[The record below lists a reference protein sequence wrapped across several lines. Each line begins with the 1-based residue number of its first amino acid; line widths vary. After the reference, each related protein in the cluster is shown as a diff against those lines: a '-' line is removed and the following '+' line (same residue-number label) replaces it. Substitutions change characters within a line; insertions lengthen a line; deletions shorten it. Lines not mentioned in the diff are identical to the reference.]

1 MTDKVPNHVYKLAL
15 TEEVLA
21 KSLVK
26 LFEDFNIFV
35 DEEKAIKLFYSIL
48 AHIMY
53 RLDTNPGN
61 YFKLKFID
69 ITTDKDNMLS
79 VKVGSDYTD
88 DMVTP
93 SMFYERFC
101 GTQLLKEELEKS
113 VDLFAKSFLGIAEKK
128 KKEKRNLDNMI
139 ARRKKLA
146 EEVET
151 YRQLSKSSKVSKNKV
166 IKQRKEDAKA
176 IKKATNKRSMYM
188 TNVELNYRKKWAE
201 DKAQLELELR
211 KKWKEN
217 KNDFPVYIA

>member
-1 MTDKVPNHVYKLAL
+1 MMDKVPNHVYKLAL

-79 VKVGSDYTD
+79 VKVGTDYTD

-113 VDLFAKSFLGIAEKK
+113 VDLFAKSFLGIAEEKK
-128 KKEKRNLDNMI
+128 REKRNLDNMI

-151 YRQLSKSSKVSKNKV
+151 YRQLSKSSKVVKNKV

-176 IKKATNKRSMYM
+176 IKKATNKRNVYI
-188 TNVELNYRKKWAE
+188 TNVELNYRRKWAE
-201 DKAQLELELR
+201 SKAQLELELR
-211 KKWKEN
+211 QKWKEN
-217 KNDFPVYIA
+217 KNDFPV

>member
-1 MTDKVPNHVYKLAL
+1 MTDKVPSHVYKLAL

-79 VKVGSDYTD
+79 VKVGTDYTD

-113 VDLFAKSFLGIAEKK
+113 VDLFAKSFLGIAEEKK
-128 KKEKRNLDNMI
+128 REKRNLDNMI

-151 YRQLSKSSKVSKNKV
+151 YRQLSKSSKVVKNKV

-176 IKKATNKRSMYM
+176 IKKATNKRNVYI
-188 TNVELNYRKKWAE
+188 TNVELNYRRKWAE
-201 DKAQLELELR
+201 SKAQLELELR
-211 KKWKEN
+211 QKWKEN
-217 KNDFPVYIA
+217 KNDFPV

>member
-1 MTDKVPNHVYKLAL
+1 MTDKVPSHVYKLAL

-79 VKVGSDYTD
+79 VKVGTDYTD

-113 VDLFAKSFLGIAEKK
+113 VDLFAKSFLGIAEEKK
-128 KKEKRNLDNMI
+128 REKHNLDNMI

-151 YRQLSKSSKVSKNKV
+151 YRQLSKSSKVVKNKV

-176 IKKATNKRSMYM
+176 IKKATNKRNVYI
-188 TNVELNYRKKWAE
+188 TNVELNYRRKWAE
-201 DKAQLELELR
+201 SKAQLELELR
-211 KKWKEN
+211 QKWKEN
-217 KNDFPVYIA
+217 KNDFPV

>member
-79 VKVGSDYTD
+79 VKVGTDYTD

-113 VDLFAKSFLGIAEKK
+113 VDLFAKSFLGIAEEKK
-128 KKEKRNLDNMI
+128 REKRNLDNMI

-151 YRQLSKSSKVSKNKV
+151 YRQLSKSSKVIKNKV

-176 IKKATNKRSMYM
+176 IKKATNKRNVYM

-201 DKAQLELELR
+201 NKVQLELELR
-211 KKWKEN
+211 QKWKEN
-217 KNDFPVYIA
+217 KNDFPL

>member
-1 MTDKVPNHVYKLAL
+1 MTDKVPSHVYKLAL

-69 ITTDKDNMLS
+69 ITTDRDNMLS
-79 VKVGSDYTD
+79 VKVGTDYTD

-113 VDLFAKSFLGIAEKK
+113 VDLFAKSFLGIAEEKK
-128 KKEKRNLDNMI
+128 REKRNLDNMI
-139 ARRKKLA
+139 RRRKKLA

-151 YRQLSKSSKVSKNKV
+151 YRQLSKSSKVVKNKV

-176 IKKATNKRSMYM
+176 IKKATNKRNVYI
-188 TNVELNYRKKWAE
+188 TNVELNYRRKWAE
-201 DKAQLELELR
+201 SKAQLELELR
-211 KKWKEN
+211 QKWKEN
-217 KNDFPVYIA
+217 KNDFPV

>member
-1 MTDKVPNHVYKLAL
+1 MTDKVPNYVYKLAL

-79 VKVGSDYTD
+79 VKVGTDYTD

-113 VDLFAKSFLGIAEKK
+113 VDLFAKSFLGIVEEKK
-128 KKEKRNLDNMI
+128 REKRNLDNMI
-139 ARRKKLA
+139 RRRKKLA

-151 YRQLSKSSKVSKNKV
+151 YRQLSKSSKVVKNKV

-176 IKKATNKRSMYM
+176 IKKATNKRNVYI
-188 TNVELNYRKKWAE
+188 TNVELNYRRKWAE
-201 DKAQLELELR
+201 SKAQLELELR
-211 KKWKEN
+211 QKWKEN
-217 KNDFPVYIA
+217 KNDFPV

>member
-1 MTDKVPNHVYKLAL
+1 MTDKVPSHVYKLAL

-79 VKVGSDYTD
+79 VKVGTDYTD

-113 VDLFAKSFLGIAEKK
+113 VDLFAKSFLGIAEEKK
-128 KKEKRNLDNMI
+128 REKRNLDNMI

-151 YRQLSKSSKVSKNKV
+151 YRQLSKSSKVVKNKV

-201 DKAQLELELR
+201 NKIQLELELR
-211 KKWKEN
+211 QKWKEN
-217 KNDFPVYIA
+217 KNDFPL

>member
-1 MTDKVPNHVYKLAL
+1 MTDKVPNYVYRLAL

-79 VKVGSDYTD
+79 VKVGTDYTD

-113 VDLFAKSFLGIAEKK
+113 VDLFAKSFLGIAEEKK
-128 KKEKRNLDNMI
+128 REKRNLDNMI
-139 ARRKKLA
+139 RRRKKLA

-151 YRQLSKSSKVSKNKV
+151 YRQLSKSSKVVKNKV

-176 IKKATNKRSMYM
+176 IKKATNKRNVYI
-188 TNVELNYRKKWAE
+188 TNVELNYRRKWAE
-201 DKAQLELELR
+201 SKAQLELELR
-211 KKWKEN
+211 QKWKEN
-217 KNDFPVYIA
+217 KNDFPV

>member
-1 MTDKVPNHVYKLAL
+1 MTDKVPNYVYKLAL

-79 VKVGSDYTD
+79 VKVGTDYTD

-113 VDLFAKSFLGIAEKK
+113 VDLFAKSFLGIAEEKK
-128 KKEKRNLDNMI
+128 REKRNLDNMI

-151 YRQLSKSSKVSKNKV
+151 YRQLSKSSKVVKNKV

-201 DKAQLELELR
+201 DKVQLELELR
-211 KKWKEN
+211 QKWKEN
-217 KNDFPVYIA
+217 KNDFPV

>member
-1 MTDKVPNHVYKLAL
+1 MH
-15 TEEVLA
+15 
-21 KSLVK
+21 
-26 LFEDFNIFV
+26 
-35 DEEKAIKLFYSIL
+35 
-48 AHIMY
+48 

-79 VKVGSDYTD
+79 VKVGTDYTD

-113 VDLFAKSFLGIAEKK
+113 VDLFAKSFLGIAEEKK
-128 KKEKRNLDNMI
+128 REKRNLDNMI

-151 YRQLSKSSKVSKNKV
+151 YRQLSKSSKVVKNKV

-176 IKKATNKRSMYM
+176 IKKATNKRNVYI
-188 TNVELNYRKKWAE
+188 TNVELNYRRKWAE
-201 DKAQLELELR
+201 SKAQLELELR
-211 KKWKEN
+211 QKWKEN
-217 KNDFPVYIA
+217 KNDFPV

>member
-1 MTDKVPNHVYKLAL
+1 MTDKVPNYVYKLAL

-151 YRQLSKSSKVSKNKV
+151 YRQLSKSSKVVKNKV

-176 IKKATNKRSMYM
+176 IKKATNKRNVYI
-188 TNVELNYRKKWAE
+188 TNVELNYRRKWAE
-201 DKAQLELELR
+201 SKAQLELELR
-211 KKWKEN
+211 QKWKEN
-217 KNDFPVYIA
+217 KNDFPV

>member
-1 MTDKVPNHVYKLAL
+1 MTDKVPSYVYKLAL

-79 VKVGSDYTD
+79 VKVGTDYTD

-113 VDLFAKSFLGIAEKK
+113 VDLFAKSFLGIAEEK

-151 YRQLSKSSKVSKNKV
+151 YRQLSKSSKVVKNKV

-176 IKKATNKRSMYM
+176 IKKATNKRNVYI
-188 TNVELNYRKKWAE
+188 TNVELNYRRKWAE
-201 DKAQLELELR
+201 NKAQLELELR
-211 KKWKEN
+211 QKWKEN
-217 KNDFPVYIA
+217 KNDFPV

>member
-1 MTDKVPNHVYKLAL
+1 MTDKVPSHVYKLAL

-69 ITTDKDNMLS
+69 ITTYKDNMLS
-79 VKVGSDYTD
+79 VKVGTDYTD

-113 VDLFAKSFLGIAEKK
+113 VDLFAKSFLGIAEEK

-139 ARRKKLA
+139 RRRKKLA

-151 YRQLSKSSKVSKNKV
+151 YRQLSKSSKVVKNKV

-176 IKKATNKRSMYM
+176 IKKATNKRNVYI
-188 TNVELNYRKKWAE
+188 TNVELNYRRKWAE
-201 DKAQLELELR
+201 SKAQLELELR
-211 KKWKEN
+211 QKWKEN
-217 KNDFPVYIA
+217 KNDFPV

>member
-1 MTDKVPNHVYKLAL
+1 MTDKVPNYVYKLAL

-53 RLDTNPGN
+53 RLYTNPGN

-128 KKEKRNLDNMI
+128 RKEKRNLDNMI

-151 YRQLSKSSKVSKNKV
+151 YRQLSKSSKVIKNKV

-176 IKKATNKRSMYM
+176 IKKATNKRNVYM

-201 DKAQLELELR
+201 NKIQLELELR
-211 KKWKEN
+211 QKWKEN
-217 KNDFPVYIA
+217 KNDFPL

>member
-1 MTDKVPNHVYKLAL
+1 MTDKVPNYVYKLAL

-79 VKVGSDYTD
+79 VKVGTDYTD

-113 VDLFAKSFLGIAEKK
+113 VDLFAKSFLGIAEEKK
-128 KKEKRNLDNMI
+128 REKRNLDNMI
-139 ARRKKLA
+139 ARRKKFA

-151 YRQLSKSSKVSKNKV
+151 YRQLSKSSKVVKNKV

-176 IKKATNKRSMYM
+176 IKKATNKRNVYI
-188 TNVELNYRKKWAE
+188 TNVELNYRRKWAE
-201 DKAQLELELR
+201 SKAQLELELR
-211 KKWKEN
+211 QKWKEN
-217 KNDFPVYIA
+217 KNDFPV

>member
-1 MTDKVPNHVYKLAL
+1 MTDKVPNYVYKLAL

-113 VDLFAKSFLGIAEKK
+113 VDLFAKSFLGIAEEK

-151 YRQLSKSSKVSKNKV
+151 YRQLSKSSKVVKNKV

-201 DKAQLELELR
+201 DKAQLELDLR
-211 KKWKEN
+211 QKWKEN
-217 KNDFPVYIA
+217 KNDFPL

>member
-1 MTDKVPNHVYKLAL
+1 MTDKVPSHVYKLAL

-69 ITTDKDNMLS
+69 ITADKDNMLS
-79 VKVGSDYTD
+79 VKVGTDYTD

-113 VDLFAKSFLGIAEKK
+113 VDLFAKSFLGIAEEKK
-128 KKEKRNLDNMI
+128 REKRNLDNMI
-139 ARRKKLA
+139 RRRKKLA

-151 YRQLSKSSKVSKNKV
+151 YRQLSKSSKVVKNKV

-176 IKKATNKRSMYM
+176 IKKATNKRNVYI
-188 TNVELNYRKKWAE
+188 TNVELNYRRKWAE
-201 DKAQLELELR
+201 SKAQLELELR
-211 KKWKEN
+211 QKWKEN
-217 KNDFPVYIA
+217 KNDFPV

>member
-79 VKVGSDYTD
+79 VKVGTDYTD

-113 VDLFAKSFLGIAEKK
+113 VDLFAKSFLGIAEEKK
-128 KKEKRNLDNMI
+128 REKRNLDNMI

-151 YRQLSKSSKVSKNKV
+151 YRQLSKSSKVVKNKV

-176 IKKATNKRSMYM
+176 IKKATGVSG
-188 TNVELNYRKKWAE
+188 
-201 DKAQLELELR
+201 
-211 KKWKEN
+211 
-217 KNDFPVYIA
+217 

>member
-79 VKVGSDYTD
+79 VKVGTDYTD

-113 VDLFAKSFLGIAEKK
+113 VDLFAKSFLGIAEEKK
-128 KKEKRNLDNMI
+128 REKRNLDNMI
-139 ARRKKLA
+139 RRRKKLA

-151 YRQLSKSSKVSKNKV
+151 YRQLSKSSKVVKNKV

-176 IKKATNKRSMYM
+176 IKKATNKRNVYI
-188 TNVELNYRKKWAE
+188 TNVELNYRRKWAE
-201 DKAQLELELR
+201 SKAQLELELR
-211 KKWKEN
+211 QKWKEN
-217 KNDFPVYIA
+217 KNDFPV

>member
-1 MTDKVPNHVYKLAL
+1 MTDKVPRYVYKLAL

-79 VKVGSDYTD
+79 VKVGTDYTD

-113 VDLFAKSFLGIAEKK
+113 VDLFAKSFLGIAEEKK
-128 KKEKRNLDNMI
+128 REKRNLDNMI

-151 YRQLSKSSKVSKNKV
+151 YRQLSKSSKVVKNKV

-176 IKKATNKRSMYM
+176 IKKATNKRSVYM

-201 DKAQLELELR
+201 DKSQLELELR
-211 KKWKEN
+211 QKWKEN
-217 KNDFPVYIA
+217 KNDFPV

>member
-1 MTDKVPNHVYKLAL
+1 MTDKVPSHVYKLAL

-79 VKVGSDYTD
+79 VKVGTDYTD
-88 DMVTP
+88 DMVTR

-113 VDLFAKSFLGIAEKK
+113 VDLFAKSFLGIAEEKK
-128 KKEKRNLDNMI
+128 REKRNLDNMI

-151 YRQLSKSSKVSKNKV
+151 YRQLSKSSKVVKNKV

-176 IKKATNKRSMYM
+176 IKKATNKRNVYI
-188 TNVELNYRKKWAE
+188 TNVELNYRRKWAE
-201 DKAQLELELR
+201 SKAQLELELR
-211 KKWKEN
+211 QKWKEN
-217 KNDFPVYIA
+217 KNDFPV

>member
-1 MTDKVPNHVYKLAL
+1 MTDKVPNYVYKLAL

-79 VKVGSDYTD
+79 VKVGTDYTD

-113 VDLFAKSFLGIAEKK
+113 VDLFAKSFLGIAEEKK
-128 KKEKRNLDNMI
+128 REKRNLDNMI

-151 YRQLSKSSKVSKNKV
+151 YRQLSKSSKVVKNKV

-176 IKKATNKRSMYM
+176 IKKATNKRNVYI
-188 TNVELNYRKKWAE
+188 TNVELNYRRKWVE
-201 DKAQLELELR
+201 SKAQLELELR
-211 KKWKEN
+211 QKWKEN
-217 KNDFPVYIA
+217 KNDFPL

>member
-1 MTDKVPNHVYKLAL
+1 MTDKVPNYVYKLAL

-113 VDLFAKSFLGIAEKK
+113 IDLFAKSFLGIAEKK
-128 KKEKRNLDNMI
+128 RKEKRNLDNMI

-151 YRQLSKSSKVSKNKV
+151 YRQLSKSSKVIKNKV

-176 IKKATNKRSMYM
+176 IKKATNKRNVYM

-201 DKAQLELELR
+201 NKAQLELELR
-211 KKWKEN
+211 QKWKEN
-217 KNDFPVYIA
+217 KNDFPL

>member
-79 VKVGSDYTD
+79 VKVSTDYTD

-113 VDLFAKSFLGIAEKK
+113 VDLFAKSFLGIAEEKK
-128 KKEKRNLDNMI
+128 REKRNLDNMI
-139 ARRKKLA
+139 RRRKKLA

-151 YRQLSKSSKVSKNKV
+151 YRQLSKSSKVVKNKV
-166 IKQRKEDAKA
+166 IKQRKEDAKV
-176 IKKATNKRSMYM
+176 IKKATNKRNVYI
-188 TNVELNYRKKWAE
+188 TNVELNYRRKWAE
-201 DKAQLELELR
+201 SKAQLELELR
-211 KKWKEN
+211 QKWKEN
-217 KNDFPVYIA
+217 KNEFPV

>member
-1 MTDKVPNHVYKLAL
+1 MTDKVPNYVYKLAL

-128 KKEKRNLDNMI
+128 RKEKRNLDNMI

-151 YRQLSKSSKVSKNKV
+151 YRQLSKSSKVIKNKV

-176 IKKATNKRSMYM
+176 IKKATNKRNVYM

-201 DKAQLELELR
+201 NKIQLELELR
-211 KKWKEN
+211 QKWKEN
-217 KNDFPVYIA
+217 KNDFPL

>member
-1 MTDKVPNHVYKLAL
+1 MTDKVPNYVYKLAL

-113 VDLFAKSFLGIAEKK
+113 VDLFAKSFLGIAEEKK
-128 KKEKRNLDNMI
+128 REKRNLDNMI
-139 ARRKKLA
+139 RRRKKLA

-151 YRQLSKSSKVSKNKV
+151 YRQLSKSSKVVKNKV

-176 IKKATNKRSMYM
+176 IKKATNKRNVYI
-188 TNVELNYRKKWAE
+188 TNVELNYRRKWAE
-201 DKAQLELELR
+201 SKAQLELELR
-211 KKWKEN
+211 QKWKEN
-217 KNDFPVYIA
+217 KNDFPV

>member
-1 MTDKVPNHVYKLAL
+1 MTDKVPSHVYKLAL

-79 VKVGSDYTD
+79 VKVGSDYTAN
-88 DMVTP
+88 MVTP
-93 SMFYERFC
+93 IIFYERFC
-101 GTQLLKEELEKS
+101 
-113 VDLFAKSFLGIAEKK
+113 
-128 KKEKRNLDNMI
+128 
-139 ARRKKLA
+139 
-146 EEVET
+146 
-151 YRQLSKSSKVSKNKV
+151 
-166 IKQRKEDAKA
+166 
-176 IKKATNKRSMYM
+176 
-188 TNVELNYRKKWAE
+188 
-201 DKAQLELELR
+201 
-211 KKWKEN
+211 
-217 KNDFPVYIA
+217 

>member
-79 VKVGSDYTD
+79 VKVGTDYTD

-113 VDLFAKSFLGIAEKK
+113 VDLFAKSFLGIAEEK

-151 YRQLSKSSKVSKNKV
+151 YRQLSKSSKVVKNKV

-176 IKKATNKRSMYM
+176 IKKATNKRNVYI
-188 TNVELNYRKKWAE
+188 TNVELNYRRKWAE
-201 DKAQLELELR
+201 SKAQLELELR
-211 KKWKEN
+211 QKWKEN
-217 KNDFPVYIA
+217 KNDFPV

>member
-1 MTDKVPNHVYKLAL
+1 MTDKVPSHVYKLAL

-26 LFEDFNIFV
+26 LLEDFNIFV

-79 VKVGSDYTD
+79 VKVGTDYTD

-113 VDLFAKSFLGIAEKK
+113 VDLFAKSFLGIAEEKK
-128 KKEKRNLDNMI
+128 REKRNLDNMI

-151 YRQLSKSSKVSKNKV
+151 YRQLSKSSKVVKNKV
-166 IKQRKEDAKA
+166 IKQRKEGAKA
-176 IKKATNKRSMYM
+176 IKKATNKRNVYI
-188 TNVELNYRKKWAE
+188 TNVELNYRRKWAE
-201 DKAQLELELR
+201 SKAQLELELR
-211 KKWKEN
+211 QKWKEN
-217 KNDFPVYIA
+217 KNDFPV

>member
-1 MTDKVPNHVYKLAL
+1 MTDKVPNYVYKLAL

-151 YRQLSKSSKVSKNKV
+151 YRQLSKSSKVIKNKV

-176 IKKATNKRSMYM
+176 IKKATNKRNIYM

-201 DKAQLELELR
+201 NKAQLESELR
-211 KKWKEN
+211 QKWKEN
-217 KNDFPVYIA
+217 KNDFPL

>member
-1 MTDKVPNHVYKLAL
+1 MTDKVPNYVYKLAL

-151 YRQLSKSSKVSKNKV
+151 YRQLSKSSKVIKNKV

-176 IKKATNKRSMYM
+176 IKKATNKRNVYM

-201 DKAQLELELR
+201 NKVQLELELR
-211 KKWKEN
+211 QKWKEN
-217 KNDFPVYIA
+217 KNDFPL

>member
-1 MTDKVPNHVYKLAL
+1 
-15 TEEVLA
+15 
-21 KSLVK
+21 
-26 LFEDFNIFV
+26 
-35 DEEKAIKLFYSIL
+35 
-48 AHIMY
+48 MY

-79 VKVGSDYTD
+79 VKVGTDYTD

-113 VDLFAKSFLGIAEKK
+113 VDLFAKSFLGIAEEKK
-128 KKEKRNLDNMI
+128 REKRNLDNMI

-151 YRQLSKSSKVSKNKV
+151 YRQLSKSSKVVKNKV

-176 IKKATNKRSMYM
+176 IKKATNKRNVYI
-188 TNVELNYRKKWAE
+188 TNVELNYRRKWAE
-201 DKAQLELELR
+201 SKAQLELELR
-211 KKWKEN
+211 QKWKEN
-217 KNDFPVYIA
+217 KNDFPV

>member
-1 MTDKVPNHVYKLAL
+1 MDKVPNHVYKLAL

-79 VKVGSDYTD
+79 VKVGTDYTD

-113 VDLFAKSFLGIAEKK
+113 VDLFAKSFLGIAEEKK
-128 KKEKRNLDNMI
+128 REKRNLDNMI

-151 YRQLSKSSKVSKNKV
+151 YRQLSKSSKVVKNKV

-176 IKKATNKRSMYM
+176 IKKATNKRNVYI
-188 TNVELNYRKKWAE
+188 TNVELNYRRKWAE
-201 DKAQLELELR
+201 SKAQLELELR
-211 KKWKEN
+211 QKWKEN
-217 KNDFPVYIA
+217 KNDFPV

>member
-1 MTDKVPNHVYKLAL
+1 MTDKVPSHVYKLAL

-113 VDLFAKSFLGIAEKK
+113 VDLFAKSFLGIAEEKK
-128 KKEKRNLDNMI
+128 REKRNLDNMI
-139 ARRKKLA
+139 RRRKKLA

-151 YRQLSKSSKVSKNKV
+151 YRQLSKSSKVVKNKV

-176 IKKATNKRSMYM
+176 IKKATNKRNVYI
-188 TNVELNYRKKWAE
+188 TNVELNYRRKWAE
-201 DKAQLELELR
+201 SKAQLELELR
-211 KKWKEN
+211 QKWKEN
-217 KNDFPVYIA
+217 KNDFPV

>member
-1 MTDKVPNHVYKLAL
+1 MTDKVPNYVYKLAL

-79 VKVGSDYTD
+79 VKVGTDYTD

-113 VDLFAKSFLGIAEKK
+113 VDLFAKSFLGIAEEKK
-128 KKEKRNLDNMI
+128 REKRNLDNMI
-139 ARRKKLA
+139 RRRKKLA

-151 YRQLSKSSKVSKNKV
+151 YRQLSKSSKVIKNKV

-176 IKKATNKRSMYM
+176 IKKATNKRNVYI
-188 TNVELNYRKKWAE
+188 TNVELNYRRKWTE
-201 DKAQLELELR
+201 SKAQLELELR
-211 KKWKEN
+211 QKWKEN
-217 KNDFPVYIA
+217 KNDFPV

>member
-1 MTDKVPNHVYKLAL
+1 MTDKVPSHVYKLAL

-79 VKVGSDYTD
+79 VKVGTDYTD

-113 VDLFAKSFLGIAEKK
+113 VDLFAKSFLGIAEEK

-139 ARRKKLA
+139 RRRKKLA

-151 YRQLSKSSKVSKNKV
+151 YRQLSKSSKVVKNKV

-176 IKKATNKRSMYM
+176 IKKATNKRNVYI
-188 TNVELNYRKKWAE
+188 TNVELNYRRKWAE
-201 DKAQLELELR
+201 SKAQLELELR
-211 KKWKEN
+211 QKWKEN
-217 KNDFPVYIA
+217 KNDFPV

>member
-1 MTDKVPNHVYKLAL
+1 MTDKVPNYVYKLAL

-79 VKVGSDYTD
+79 VKVGTDYTD

-113 VDLFAKSFLGIAEKK
+113 VDLFAKSFLGIAEEKK
-128 KKEKRNLDNMI
+128 REKRNLDNMI
-139 ARRKKLA
+139 RRRKKLA

-151 YRQLSKSSKVSKNKV
+151 YRQLSKSSKVVKNKV

-211 KKWKEN
+211 QKWKEN
-217 KNDFPVYIA
+217 KNDFPV

>member
-1 MTDKVPNHVYKLAL
+1 MTDKVPNYVYKLAL

-79 VKVGSDYTD
+79 VKVSTDYTD

-113 VDLFAKSFLGIAEKK
+113 VDLFAKSFLGIAEEK

-139 ARRKKLA
+139 RRRKKLA

-151 YRQLSKSSKVSKNKV
+151 YRQLSKSSKVVKNKV

-176 IKKATNKRSMYM
+176 IKKATNKRNVYI
-188 TNVELNYRKKWAE
+188 TNVELNYRRKWAE
-201 DKAQLELELR
+201 SKTQLELELR
-211 KKWKEN
+211 QKWKEN
-217 KNDFPVYIA
+217 KNDFPV

>member
-1 MTDKVPNHVYKLAL
+1 MMDKVPNHVYKLAL

-79 VKVGSDYTD
+79 VKVGTDYTD

-113 VDLFAKSFLGIAEKK
+113 VDLFAKSFLGIAEEKK
-128 KKEKRNLDNMI
+128 REKRNLDNMI
-139 ARRKKLA
+139 RRRKKLA

-151 YRQLSKSSKVSKNKV
+151 YRQLSKSSKVVKNKV

-176 IKKATNKRSMYM
+176 IKKATNKRNVYI
-188 TNVELNYRKKWAE
+188 TNVELNYRRKWAE
-201 DKAQLELELR
+201 SKAQLELELR
-211 KKWKEN
+211 QKWKEN
-217 KNDFPVYIA
+217 KNDFPV